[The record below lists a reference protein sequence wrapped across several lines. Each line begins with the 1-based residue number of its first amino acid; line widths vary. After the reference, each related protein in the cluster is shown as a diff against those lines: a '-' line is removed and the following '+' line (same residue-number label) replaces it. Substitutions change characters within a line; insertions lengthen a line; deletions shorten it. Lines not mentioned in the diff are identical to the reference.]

1 MKDRNLLRGLFLIAI
16 ALAFGLPATQ
26 YPFGQ
31 LGRAGPGL
39 FPVTVSCM
47 LGIVGIALVIRSRFI
62 ERVPMDFSIRNIS
75 FILGSLIGFALIAQ
89 FVNMLLGIVFLVFFS
104 SLAASSYSISRNI
117 KVSLGLIAIAFGFV
131 KLLGLQLP
139 LY

>member
-1 MKDRNLLRGLFLIAI
+1 MNDRNLLRGLFLIAI
-16 ALAFGLPATQ
+16 ALGFGLPATQ

-39 FPVTVSCM
+39 FPVVVSCM
-47 LGIVGIALVIRSRFI
+47 LGLVGLSIVIRSRFI
-62 ERVPMDFSIRNIS
+62 ERTPMDFTIRNIS
-75 FILGSLIGFALIAQ
+75 IILGSLIGFSLISH
-89 FVNMLLGIVFLVFFS
+89 FVNMLLGIVFLVFCS
-104 SLAASSYSISRNI
+104 TLAGSSYSVKRNI
-117 KVSLGLIAIAFGFV
+117 KISLGLIAIAVVFV